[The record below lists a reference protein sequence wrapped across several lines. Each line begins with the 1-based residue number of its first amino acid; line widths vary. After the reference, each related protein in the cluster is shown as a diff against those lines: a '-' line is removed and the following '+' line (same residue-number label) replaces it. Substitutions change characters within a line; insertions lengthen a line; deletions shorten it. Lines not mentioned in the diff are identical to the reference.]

1 VRVLKFISL
10 ALFFAGLAYGG
21 YYVYQEFFNQKNK
34 SGLHLISSDA
44 VFVFESTRGD
54 EFWER
59 LSSAGFWD
67 SMQEIPSVY
76 EASRQVASL
85 DSALQRYQPLGDIL
99 KDKVLTISLHPIGR
113 NDFDFL
119 FTLGVKN
126 TDEKA
131 FIKYLESNLPELSQV
146 NERIY
151 AGVTIKEFQSLN
163 LDRNFSFTWIGE
175 VLVGSFTS
183 FLVEESIRN
192 AQNSSVSNFRSIYA
206 PLFEALPVSNG
217 LGVLRL
223 SSHGLA
229 RLIEGL
235 AQNSGTELEQL
246 FSKNMLMANY
256 EVGFDSDALVLTG
269 ATLFPKNTESISQS
283 PTSLAIDG
291 FLSNRVANWTTY
303 NLVNGQAIN
312 FFQNQ
317 GFVEKSTV
325 QGDIDKKLLQ
335 NGFMDRLS
343 GQFILLNFES
353 ILNNPQ
359 DKVLLVKT
367 EGLTNQLALLK
378 NINPVMG
385 GFELS
390 QAPVDFFGEQ
400 EIFVLSIE
408 EFPAHIFGGKF
419 LGFSDTY
426 VTGREDYLIFANSSK
441 AMKLFL
447 DDLSTGNLRKQGGTH
462 SADAFAQ
469 VYIDIPLS
477 WSTLVEQSSPAW
489 KPFFQKYARALQ
501 SFQTLDLR
509 LGAGN
514 TANFSTV
521 IRLAYK
527 NQPSKQVIKQD
538 VFLTEHQSVGFPAQ
552 LIYGPHQILNFNDKS
567 PEFVVQDENNVLYLV
582 TSDMEQVFAKAL
594 DGPIVS
600 EIFQVDYLKNGKLQM
615 LFATANQ
622 VHILDRL
629 GNYIQG
635 FPVNPTSERIVNLNL
650 VDYNNDRDYRYFLAT
665 EEESLWL
672 LDRSGQALEG
682 WNPKKITGEAVV
694 KPAHYRIAGVGD
706 RMIALSKKGDM
717 YLFNRRGEAE
727 IGSPLRLG
735 ESLHTSYALLERGNA
750 KDTRLVTVT
759 PGGEVVQ
766 VNFSGELTYRNQLE
780 KEDKDTQFALI
791 NDQKFDRYI
800 ITSHSYS
807 KLSVYD
813 ESYQLLFKKDIV
825 SETLEIQYFSFGG
838 DKSIVAVLD
847 KDQEFLYLYSLS
859 GELLNA
865 MPISSSQKIRLIYA
879 GGQNEY
885 LIYTVSGN
893 KLAEYRLPF

>member
-1 VRVLKFISL
+1 MRVLKFISL
-10 ALFFAGLAYGG
+10 AIFFAGLGYGG
-21 YYVYQEFFNQKNK
+21 YYVYQEFFNNNKK

-44 VFVFESTRGD
+44 VFVFETTRGD
-54 EFWER
+54 DFWAR
-59 LSSAGFWD
+59 LSSADFWN

-76 EASRQVASL
+76 EAGRQVASL
-85 DSALQRYQPLGDIL
+85 DSALQNYQPLGDVL
-99 KDKVLTISLHPIGR
+99 KDKILTVSLHPTGR

-131 FIKYLESNLPELSQV
+131 FLKYLETNLPELSQV

-206 PLFEALPVSNG
+206 PLFDALPTSKG

-229 RLIEGL
+229 RLIEGI
-235 AQNSGTELEQL
+235 AQNSGSELEQL

-256 EVGFDSDALVLTG
+256 EVEFENGQLVLTG
-269 ATLFPKNTESISQS
+269 MTLFPKNTQSITQS
-283 PTSLAIDG
+283 PSSLAMDS

-303 NLVNGQAIN
+303 NLVNGQSIN

-335 NGFMDRLS
+335 NGFMGRLS
-343 GQFILLNFES
+343 GQFILLNFEA
-353 ILNNPQ
+353 IVNNPQ
-359 DKVLLVKT
+359 DKVLVVKT
-367 EGLTNQLALLK
+367 KELSRQIELLK
-378 NINPVMG
+378 DINPVMG
-385 GFELS
+385 RFDLA
-390 QAPVDFFGEQ
+390 QAPVDYFGEN
-400 EIFVLSIE
+400 EIFVLSTE

-426 VTGREDYLIFANSSK
+426 VTGLQDYLIFANSSK

-447 DDLSTGNLRKQGGTH
+447 DDFSTGNIRKQGVVDSG
-462 SADAFAQ
+462 DAFAQ
-469 VYIDIPLS
+469 VHIDIPLS
-477 WSTLVEQSSPAW
+477 WTTLVEQSNPSW

-501 SFQTLDLR
+501 AFQTMDLR
-509 LGAGN
+509 LEAGN
-514 TANFSTV
+514 TADFSTV

-527 NQPSKQVIKQD
+527 SQPSKPVIKQD
-538 VFLTEHQSVGFPAQ
+538 VFLTENQSVAFPAQ
-552 LIYGPHQILNFNDKS
+552 LIYGPQQILNFNDKS

-582 TSDMEQVFAKAL
+582 TSDMDQVFSKVL

-615 LFATANQ
+615 LFATPNQ

-635 FPVNPTSERIVNLNL
+635 FPVSPTSERISKLNL

-682 WNPKKITGEAVV
+682 WKPKKIAGEVVV

-727 IGSPLRLG
+727 IGSPLKLG
-735 ESLHTSYALLERGNA
+735 ESLHTAYALLERGNA

-766 VNFSGELTYRNQLE
+766 VNFNGELTYRNQLE
-780 KEDKDTQFALI
+780 KDDKDTRFALV
-791 NDQKFDRYI
+791 NDQKSDRYI

-807 KLSVYD
+807 KLTVYD

-825 SETLEIQYFSFGG
+825 SDKLDIQYFSFGG

-865 MPISSSQKIRLIYA
+865 MPISSSQQIRLIYA
-879 GGQNEY
+879 GSQNEY
-885 LIYTVSGN
+885 LIYTISGN
-893 KLAEYRLPF
+893 KLSEYRLPF